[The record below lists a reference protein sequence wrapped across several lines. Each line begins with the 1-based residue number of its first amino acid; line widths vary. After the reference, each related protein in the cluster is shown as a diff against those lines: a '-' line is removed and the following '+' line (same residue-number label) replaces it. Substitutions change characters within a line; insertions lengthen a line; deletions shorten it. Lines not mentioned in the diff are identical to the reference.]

1 MEKNTFNILSI
12 DGGGIRGVFPAK
24 FLASLEHRL
33 AEIGNGGTEIHQ
45 HFDLICGTSTGG
57 IIAIALALGIP
68 ADKILGLYLN
78 HAEDIFGK
86 KRPWYKSLT
95 YSKYSNTSLASIL
108 KDTFKDAS
116 TGNDL
121 RLNDCKTNI
130 CIPIYDLFE
139 GKPSVLKNKYH
150 PSFTRDYH
158 IPAFQAALATAAA
171 PTYFDPF
178 SGSYNKIQTESTE
191 DFSNKVDGGVF
202 ANNPALLGIIEAQKA
217 FGKNLNEIKVLSIG
231 TGTKKYTDA
240 NERSKWGKFYW
251 VNKMR
256 IFDLFLQSQSQ
267 HTSNLISLLQN
278 GVARSESKNG
288 GNFAYQ
294 RIDIEFDSN
303 FSVELDET
311 NKIVLK
317 RLAEK
322 AATQFQNYGA
332 SVIETYCS
340 GGSGT
345 TGV

>member
-1 MEKNTFNILSI
+1 
-12 DGGGIRGVFPAK
+12 VFPAK

-33 AEIGNGGTEIHQ
+33 AEVGNGSGKIYQ

-68 ADKILGLYLN
+68 ADRILELYLN
-78 HAEDIFGK
+78 HARDIFGK
-86 KRPWYKSLT
+86 NRPWYQSLT
-95 YSKYSNTSLASIL
+95 HSKYCNKSLASIL
-108 KDTFKDAS
+108 KETFKDAS
-116 TGNDL
+116 SGNDL
-121 RLNDCKTNI
+121 RLDNCKTNI

-158 IPAFQAALATAAA
+158 IPAYQAALATSAA

-178 SGSYNKIQTESTE
+178 SGSYEKIQTESSE
-191 DFSNKVDGGVF
+191 DFSNKVDGGIF

-217 FGKNLNEIKVLSIG
+217 FGRKLNEIKVLSIG
-231 TGTKKYTDA
+231 TGTRKFTDA
-240 NERSKWGKFYW
+240 KERSKWGKLYW

-278 GVARSESKNG
+278 GVAKSESKNG
-288 GNFAYQ
+288 GNFVYQ

-303 FSVELDET
+303 FTVELDET
-311 NKIVLK
+311 NKLVLK

-322 AATQFQNYGA
+322 AATQFQNYGS

-340 GGSGT
+340 GGSGN

>member
-1 MEKNTFNILSI
+1 MERNTFNILSI

-33 AEIGNGGTEIHQ
+33 AELGNGGNKIHQ

-68 ADKILGLYLN
+68 ADKILELYMN
-78 HAEDIFGK
+78 HAADIFGK
-86 KRPWYKSLT
+86 RRPWYKSFT
-95 YSKYSNTSLASIL
+95 HSKYSNASLTSIL
-108 KDTFKDAS
+108 KDTFKDGS

-150 PSFTRDYH
+150 SSFTRDYH
-158 IPAFQAALATAAA
+158 IPAYQAALATAAA

-178 SGSYNKIQTESTE
+178 SGSYNKIQTESPE

-202 ANNPALLGIIEAQKA
+202 ANNPALVGIIEAQKS

-240 NERSKWGKFYW
+240 KERSKWGKLYW

-256 IFDLFLQSQSQ
+256 IFDLFLQGQSQ

-278 GVARSESKNG
+278 GVAKSESKNG

-303 FSVELDET
+303 FSVELDEN
-311 NKIVLK
+311 NKLTLK

-322 AATQFQNYGA
+322 AATQFQNYGS

-340 GGSGT
+340 GGRGNIR
-345 TGV
+345 V

>member
-1 MEKNTFNILSI
+1 MERGTFNILSI

-33 AEIGNGGTEIHQ
+33 SELGKFENRIHQ

-57 IIAIALALGIP
+57 IVAIAIALGIP
-68 ADKILGLYLN
+68 ADRILELYLN
-78 HAEDIFGK
+78 HASDIFGK
-86 KRPWYKSLT
+86 KRPWYESLV
-95 YSKYSNTSLASIL
+95 YSKYSNTSLSAIL
-108 KDTFKDAS
+108 RETFKDS
-116 TGNDL
+116 SNGSDL

-150 PSFTRDYH
+150 SSFTRDYH
-158 IPAFQAALATAAA
+158 IPAYQAALATSAA

-178 SGSYNKIQTESTE
+178 SGSYKKIHTEFAE
-191 DFSNKVDGGVF
+191 DFSNKVDGGIF

-217 FGKNLNEIKVLSIG
+217 FGKPLNEIKVLSIG
-231 TGTKKYTDA
+231 TGSRKFTDA
-240 NERSKWGKFYW
+240 KERRKWGKLYW
-251 VNKMR
+251 GNRMR
-256 IFDLFLQSQSQ
+256 IIDLFLQSQSQ

-278 GVARSESKNG
+278 GIARAESKNG

-303 FSVELDET
+303 FFVELDET
-311 NKIVLK
+311 RELVLK

-322 AATQFQNYGA
+322 ASTQFQNYGS

-340 GGSGT
+340 GGGSS